1 MIAYFGVFAVIGYT
15 DDAYIRSDLV
25 RIAPE
30 VSGPVAA
37 VHVHDNDHVEAGTIL
52 LTIDPAPF
60 ELAVVAKRDRLA
72 NAQSIVALK
81 TESQVS
87 RAASI
92 EAAQAA
98 LDLAK
103 SEDQRVGYLTAR
115 GFASQQDLDKT
126 RDAVSIGESALA
138 VAKAQAVV
146 AERDVEVAHREV
158 QSAQAD
164 LAIAE
169 YNLSRTQLK
178 SAVAGFVN
186 NFDIREGRY
195 VAAGK
200 AMIGLVDDSQWRV
213 IANFKE
219 DVAASVAP
227 GTAVWVL
234 RSIRAYAGDDSGVAH
249 VDVGQLVIGD
259 GHLHWGGFGATRGI
273 LADPDEVT
281 AVSTVI
287 NAVRQRSSGRERQY
301 GAGQHQSASQ
311 ALLNRAQ
318 YPNDV
323 SLSGALATS
332 VQTQPA

>member
-37 VHVHDNDHVEAGTIL
+37 VHVRDNDHVEAGVIL

-60 ELAVVAKRDRLA
+60 ELAVAAKRDRLA
-72 NAQSIVALK
+72 SAQSMVAQK

-87 RAASI
+87 QTATI
-92 EAAQAA
+92 QAAQAA
-98 LDLAK
+98 LVLARSEDRRVADLA
-103 SEDQRVGYLTAR
+103 AR
-115 GFASQQDLDKT
+115 GFASQQELDKT
-126 RDAVSIGESALA
+126 RDAVSSSESALA

-146 AERDVEVAHREV
+146 AEREVEVARREV

-169 YNLSRTQLK
+169 YNLSRTQLRA
-178 SAVAGFVN
+178 AVAGFVN

-195 VAAGK
+195 ATAGE

-219 DVAASVAP
+219 DVAASVVP
-227 GTAVWVL
+227 GTAVWVWL
-234 RSIRAYAGDDSGVAH
+234 DTKPWHLYRGHVESVARGIARSDEP
-249 VDVGQLVIGD
+249 GQLLPYVAPTTDWVRLRRRFPVRIMLD
-259 GHLHWGGFGATRGI
+259 PPLPRDALYMGADARV
-273 LADPDEVT
+273 LFW
-281 AVSTVI
+281 
-287 NAVRQRSSGRERQY
+287 R
-301 GAGQHQSASQ
+301 
-311 ALLNRAQ
+311 
-318 YPNDV
+318 
-323 SLSGALATS
+323 
-332 VQTQPA
+332 